1 MYTVNGRKKE
11 SKRKKNVNAKL
22 DFVLGFAFFDDA
34 SDVNLKSRIGG
45 QEIQHEL
52 L

>member
-22 DFVLGFAFFDDA
+22 DFLGFAFYDDDA
-34 SDVNLKSRIGG
+34 SDVIFKIKK
-45 QEIQHEL
+45 
-52 L
+52 

>member
-22 DFVLGFAFFDDA
+22 DFLGFAF
-34 SDVNLKSRIGG
+34 L
-45 QEIQHEL
+45 
-52 L
+52 